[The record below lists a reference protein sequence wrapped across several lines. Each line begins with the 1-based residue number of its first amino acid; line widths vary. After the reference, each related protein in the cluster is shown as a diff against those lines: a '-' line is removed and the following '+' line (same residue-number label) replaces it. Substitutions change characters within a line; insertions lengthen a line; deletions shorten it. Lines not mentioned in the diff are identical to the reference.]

1 MKIKLFNNIVD
12 NIRLHNED
20 YPIKEDMYI
29 KFNGFKI
36 KGLHNLKLFFEGM
49 LVKSEDCDKLEIG
62 YLGEENK

>member
-1 MKIKLFNNIVD
+1 MKIKLFKSMVD
-12 NIRLHNED
+12 TVGIHNED
-20 YPIKEDMYI
+20 YLIKEDMYI

-49 LVKSEDCDKLEIG
+49 LAMSDFNKIEIG

>member
-1 MKIKLFNNIVD
+1 MKIKLFNNTVD
-12 NIRLHNED
+12 TIRLHNED
-20 YPIKEDMYI
+20 YSIKEDMYI

-49 LVKSEDCDKLEIG
+49 LVKSDFDKLEIG